1 MGQLRPVA
9 KFEDQDKMRKL
20 IRQPYFVIFGVA
32 A

>member
-20 IRQPYFVIFGVA
+20 AWPSHPPGKET
-32 A
+32 